1 MEEKAG
7 KTRSASRPSSCSAL
21 EMNKN
26 SQIISKVKPQ
36 IRIIHVFAPEIIK
49 TDVANFRELVQR
61 LTGKPSLSDKKK
73 KNKKKETNIY
83 NMKQILPGKNNKLLE
98 EPSTM
103 LNCVT
108 TFLNKK
114 MELRTGF
121 INPSEWRERIKG
133 EEEIWRNANSGG
145 GFLDGLMEEFNQFPF
160 LPSDAVHM
168 DAHGESQLA

>member
-7 KTRSASRPSSCSAL
+7 IIRRESRPSSCSAL
-21 EMNKN
+21 RMNKN
-26 SQIISKVKPQ
+26 SQTITKMKPQ

-61 LTGKPSLSDKKK
+61 LTGKPSPSDKKK
-73 KNKKKETNIY
+73 KESNIY
-83 NMKQILPGKNNKLLE
+83 NMKQILPSRNNKLLE
-98 EPSTM
+98 EP

-121 INPSEWRERIKG
+121 LNPSEWRERIKG

-145 GFLDGLMEEFNQFPF
+145 GFLDGLMEEFNQFP
-160 LPSDAVHM
+160 LDAAHM
-168 DAHGESQLA
+168 DAYGES

>member
-7 KTRSASRPSSCSAL
+7 IIRSTSRPSSCSAL
-21 EMNKN
+21 GTMNKN

-49 TDVANFRELVQR
+49 TDVANFREVVQR

-73 KNKKKETNIY
+73 KEVNIY
-83 NMKQILPGKNNKLLE
+83 NMKQIIPGRNNKVLE

-114 MELRTGF
+114 IELRTGF
-121 INPSEWRERIKG
+121 LNPSG
-133 EEEIWRNANSGG
+133 EEERWRNANSGG

-160 LPSDAVHM
+160 LPSDATHM
-168 DAHGESQLA
+168 DAYGESQLA